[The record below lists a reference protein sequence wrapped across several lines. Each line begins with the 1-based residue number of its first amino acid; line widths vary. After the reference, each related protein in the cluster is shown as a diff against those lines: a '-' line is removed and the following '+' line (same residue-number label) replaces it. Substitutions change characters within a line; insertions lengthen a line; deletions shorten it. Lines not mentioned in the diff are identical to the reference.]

1 MNKYKISINDKNYII
16 YAESHEDAVKKLKD
30 ANIANTETILQKG
43 TELIKNI
50 KEDKNVKVEFE
61 TSYSTSNIYN
71 KNNPEKAKLSISI
84 MYEPDEES
92 GWYIIEAYIKFED
105 NKAMKLGLRQSD
117 TKQGAIQA
125 LREIITK
132 ARKSIKDSGIS
143 DYQPKEIS
151 YKRIEDLPLKSRQE
165 LQNSKN
171 KEATL
176 LSIEGNI
183 EDIINAA
190 NPEIK
195 GDLQRIG
202 SKILNDLRKQF
213 KITDNKIKDDNN
225 SEYRKELAKWQDLYI
240 NKKLITSSELS
251 EKAKELKQ
259 KYNIKDE
266 KLTSKQIIEKAKSF
280 GGQAK
285 QNGATGVLGISITSP
300 QGSDEF
306 AEWLEKNNIHYNS
319 DGRQYYVE
327 IQDCEIGD
335 KLIQSGSEEAFK
347 KNIATEI
354 RAGKDPKQAAAIAY
368 SVQRENDS
376 TVKDKGRY
384 KIKHPVRNEYL
395 SVFGTFV
402 EPSSNYIITFASED
416 EARNHYKRYGDKDI
430 NINIVKDS
438 STIKDAGIT
447 PNDIKVGAKF
457 YNLYSKNKAVEVVT
471 VAEIGLDNV
480 KTNSKFYVIN
490 EKTNTYEFESKGAS
504 VFRTIEH
511 TIESAKQSLVNTLNE
526 ENFIKNKPNI
536 VLKDSSIKDSSDY
549 IINYRNSYTGERNK
563 ETIKANSAIEAIKK
577 FSDAVALRGWGTRNI
592 DIISISP
599 NDGYV
604 RLYGS
609 LQALLTSKEFRDCNL
624 TMDANPLKEDFYQIN
639 SKRFNK
645 IKENI
650 NLGKFTKESALQYIE
665 KMWGSKEPGS
675 ANYLKNWIKED
686 IKDCAVLVKD
696 SNELD
701 KYIGKRLKS
710 SNDFLTFVK
719 IASNNNYKWSNNSDG
734 TMNVVIPSG
743 RYNIKF
749 KYDREPDKNGD
760 RVQVDKITKISDAEP
775 KNWIYIMYGSDNR
788 EYKVDNLTK
797 AEAEHLLKNNKL
809 LGYSGKIYETV
820 IDNDTNNTNKI
831 LDSGIVV
838 AKSLDELI
846 SKIKSWDGETT
857 TNYILSPKSSG
868 WYFDY
873 FITMGYKYSY
883 YTYIKKT
890 AHGRHDNPNVDISK
904 QNIDKT
910 VTAKTAQELID
921 QVVRILK

>member
-71 KNNPEKAKLSISI
+71 KNNPKKAKLSISI

-92 GWYIIEAYIKFED
+92 GWYIIEAYIKFEN

-225 SEYRKELAKWQDLYI
+225 SEYKKELAKWQDLYI

-251 EKAKELKQ
+251 EKAKELRQ

-266 KLTSKQIIEKAKSF
+266 KLTSKQMIEKAKSL

-285 QNGATGVLGISITSP
+285 QNGATGVLGISIASP
-300 QGSDEF
+300 QRSDEF
-306 AEWLEKNNIHYNS
+306 ADWLEKNNIHYNS
-319 DGRQYYVE
+319 DGKQYYVE

-368 SVQRENDS
+368 NIQRENDS
-376 TVKDKGRY
+376 KVKDDIDIQQHFTDANKFEEFLNSY
-384 KIKHPVRNEYL
+384 KKFGVTYKEVPNPHGNATMYEVYYNGKTATRHRITQVAEYFGKNVKVTPNSKLLIYDSSSIKDAYYNIGGYSSENDRMLQQDISKAKLYGLKTYIEKVDGNYQL
-395 SVFGTFV
+395 TV
-402 EPSSNYIITFASED
+402 EGPKS
-416 EARNHYKRYGDKDI
+416 KVLK
-430 NINIVKDS
+430 IVKDYFAGDVS
-438 STIKDAGIT
+438 AIGDSTIKDKTSA
-447 PNDIKVGAKF
+447 
-457 YNLYSKNKAVEVVT
+457 
-471 VAEIGLDNV
+471 VAELVHSEYAHLYEPAFRSAGL
-480 KTNSKFYVIN
+480 KTAIRGSWFYVIGD
-490 EKTNTYEFESKGAS
+490 KIK
-504 VFRTIEH
+504 IDK
-511 TIESAKQSLVNTLNE
+511 IAKEQGINKVEYLSDYG
-526 ENFIKNKPNI
+526 IKSYFPELI
-536 VLKDSSIKDSSDY
+536 TDSCIKDSSDY

-563 ETIKANSAIEAIKK
+563 ETIKANSAVEAIKK
-577 FSDAVALRGWGTRNI
+577 FADAVALRGWGTRNI

-609 LQALLTSKEFRDCNL
+609 LQALLVSKEFRDCNS
-624 TMDANPLKEDFYQIN
+624 I
-639 SKRFNK
+639 
-645 IKENI
+645 
-650 NLGKFTKESALQYIE
+650 
-665 KMWGSKEPGS
+665 
-675 ANYLKNWIKED
+675 
-686 IKDCAVLVKD
+686 KD

-701 KYIGKRLKS
+701 KYVGKRIKS

-749 KYDREPDKNGD
+749 KYDKEPDKNGD

-809 LGYSGKIYETV
+809 LGYDGKIFETNLVKDAVTYGITPEFKWRKGNKKPERIAKNLDEARYVKNSLERADRISYV
-820 IDNDTNNTNKI
+820 IFEIETNKI
-831 LDSGIVV
+831 V
-838 AKSLDELI
+838 
-846 SKIKSWDGETT
+846 
-857 TNYILSPKSSG
+857 Y
-868 WYFDY
+868 
-873 FITMGYKYSY
+873 
-883 YTYIKKT
+883 
-890 AHGRHDNPNVDISK
+890 
-904 QNIDKT
+904 
-910 VTAKTAQELID
+910 
-921 QVVRILK
+921 

>member
-368 SVQRENDS
+368 NVQRENDS
-376 TVKDKGRY
+376 KVKDKGRY

-402 EPSSNYIITFASED
+402 EPSSDYIITFASED
-416 EARNHYKRYGDKDI
+416 EARKHYKQYGDKDI
-430 NINIVKDS
+430 NIKIVKDS
-438 STIKDAGIT
+438 ST
-447 PNDIKVGAKF
+447 
-457 YNLYSKNKAVEVVT
+457 
-471 VAEIGLDNV
+471 
-480 KTNSKFYVIN
+480 
-490 EKTNTYEFESKGAS
+490 
-504 VFRTIEH
+504 
-511 TIESAKQSLVNTLNE
+511 
-526 ENFIKNKPNI
+526 
-536 VLKDSSIKDSSDY
+536 IKDSSDY
-549 IINYRNSYTGERNK
+549 IINYKNSYTGERNK

-577 FSDAVALRGWGTRNI
+577 FADAVALRGYGTRNI
-592 DIISISP
+592 NIISISP

-609 LQALLTSKEFRDCNL
+609 LQSLLKSREFRDCN
-624 TMDANPLKEDFYQIN
+624 T
-639 SKRFNK
+639 
-645 IKENI
+645 
-650 NLGKFTKESALQYIE
+650 
-665 KMWGSKEPGS
+665 
-675 ANYLKNWIKED
+675 
-686 IKDCAVLVKD
+686 VV
-696 SNELD
+696 
-701 KYIGKRLKS
+701 
-710 SNDFLTFVK
+710 NDT
-719 IASNNNYKWSNNSDG
+719 
-734 TMNVVIPSG
+734 
-743 RYNIKF
+743 
-749 KYDREPDKNGD
+749 
-760 RVQVDKITKISDAEP
+760 EP
-775 KNWIYIMYGSDNR
+775 KNWTYVMFGTTG
-788 EYKVDNLTK
+788 EKKVENLTK

-820 IDNDTNNTNKI
+820 RDNDTNNTNKI

-883 YTYIKKT
+883 YAYIKKT

>member
-416 EARNHYKRYGDKDI
+416 EARKHYKQYGDKDI

-438 STIKDAGIT
+438 SI
-447 PNDIKVGAKF
+447 
-457 YNLYSKNKAVEVVT
+457 
-471 VAEIGLDNV
+471 
-480 KTNSKFYVIN
+480 
-490 EKTNTYEFESKGAS
+490 
-504 VFRTIEH
+504 
-511 TIESAKQSLVNTLNE
+511 
-526 ENFIKNKPNI
+526 
-536 VLKDSSIKDSSDY
+536 IKDSSDY
-549 IINYRNSYTGERNK
+549 TINYRNSYTGERNK
-563 ETIKANSAIEAIKK
+563 ETIKANSVIDAIKK
-577 FSDAVALRGWGTRNI
+577 FADVVALRGYGTRNI

-609 LQALLTSKEFRDCNL
+609 LQALLTSKEFRDCN
-624 TMDANPLKEDFYQIN
+624 
-639 SKRFNK
+639 S
-645 IKENI
+645 
-650 NLGKFTKESALQYIE
+650 
-665 KMWGSKEPGS
+665 
-675 ANYLKNWIKED
+675 
-686 IKDCAVLVKD
+686 IKDA
-696 SNELD
+696 NELD
-701 KYIGKRLKS
+701 KYVGKRLKS

-719 IASNNNYKWSNNSDG
+719 IVSNNNYKWSNNSDG

-775 KNWIYIMYGSDNR
+775 KNWIYIMYGLDNR

-809 LGYSGKIYETV
+809 LGYDGKIFETNLVKDAVTYGITPEFKWRKGNKKPERIAKNLDEARYVKNSLERADRISYV
-820 IDNDTNNTNKI
+820 IFEIETNKI
-831 LDSGIVV
+831 V
-838 AKSLDELI
+838 
-846 SKIKSWDGETT
+846 
-857 TNYILSPKSSG
+857 Y
-868 WYFDY
+868 
-873 FITMGYKYSY
+873 
-883 YTYIKKT
+883 
-890 AHGRHDNPNVDISK
+890 
-904 QNIDKT
+904 
-910 VTAKTAQELID
+910 
-921 QVVRILK
+921 